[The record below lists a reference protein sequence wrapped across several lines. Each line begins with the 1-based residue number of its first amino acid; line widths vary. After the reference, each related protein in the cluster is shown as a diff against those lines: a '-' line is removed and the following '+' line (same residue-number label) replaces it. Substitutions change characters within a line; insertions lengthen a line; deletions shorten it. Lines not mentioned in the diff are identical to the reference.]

1 MIQPHA
7 LSGPVPDAVCR
18 TALQVDALQRPGALF
33 PAYHR
38 LPAGRARGSRSLV
51 AAGQGPLQE
60 ERREGSG
67 QGRRQACEGRRSGG
81 PTQARC
87 RLAARAAGN
96 LSGCRTEGR
105 RIPGARHARAGGA
118 GCDARCGQP
127 AVRGTVGDDPLPPA
141 AGADLCRC
149 RLGQVD
155 HPGPAGGVHALPPGR
170 RAAAAD
176 SDFLHQRFL
185 CAVARTI
192 AAAARAL
199 AVPVRRGP
207 GAAVRAHFPF
217 GARQPGPRGARQS
230 ALVRTTGRPR
240 PRRRAGQPPCRR
252 TPASGPAAPAEAG
265 LPAVLRGK
273 PGVPRQDPQAAGTA
287 AAGGAGRGRAAAA
300 EGAAGAVQAGR
311 RVPGAAAVRSLPC
324 PGRVRREPGPARRTP
339 GQRQAGMR
347 VAREDLRRSH
357 GTVLG
362 EVPGAV
368 ARGGPDDLRRR
379 VPAARRAD
387 GRRGPGGNGAG
398 AVHPSADRRVP
409 GCLAADRPLATGVA
423 PSPGNPRAP
432 RRA

>member
-1 MIQPHA
+1 MLSAVRRYKSMLSSALARCFPRTTAYLQAEREAREALLQPA
-7 LSGPVPDAVCR
+7 KAAPGR
-18 TALQVDALQRPGALF
+18 TPRRLRPRP
-33 PAYHR
+33 PA
-38 LPAGRARGSRSLV
+38 S
-51 AAGQGPLQE
+51 
-60 ERREGSG
+60 
-67 QGRRQACEGRRSGG
+67 CEGRRSGD

-87 RLAARAAGN
+87 RLAGRAAGN

-105 RIPGARHARAGGA
+105 RIPGAHHARAGGA
-118 GCDARCGQP
+118 GRDARCGQP

-176 SDFLHQRFL
+176 SDFLHQRL
-185 CAVARTI
+185 LYAVARTI

-273 PGVPRQDPQAAGTA
+273 PGVPRQDPTSCWNCRRRRSRKRARDGSRRRRWSRSSWPASSRRCRCTKPSMPRPGSPRAWACASNAWTA
-287 AAGGAGRGRAAAA
+287 ASWNAGCARRSSSKPWHCSGRGS
-300 EGAAGAVQAGR
+300 R
-311 RVPGAAAVRSLPC
+311 RC
-324 PGRVRREPGPARRTP
+324 C
-339 GQRQAGMR
+339 
-347 VAREDLRRSH
+347 
-357 GTVLG
+357 
-362 EVPGAV
+362 
-368 ARGGPDDLRRR
+368 
-379 VPAARRAD
+379 ARRA
-387 GRRGPGGNGAG
+387 
-398 AVHPSADRRVP
+398 
-409 GCLAADRPLATGVA
+409 
-423 PSPGNPRAP
+423 
-432 RRA
+432 